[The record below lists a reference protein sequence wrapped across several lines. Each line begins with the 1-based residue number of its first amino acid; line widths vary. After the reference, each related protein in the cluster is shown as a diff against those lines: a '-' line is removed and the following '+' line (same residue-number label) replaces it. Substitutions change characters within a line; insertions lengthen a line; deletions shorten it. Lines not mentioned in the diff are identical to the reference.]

1 MMKGI
6 YAVSLL
12 IVSNIHDVCMVW
24 ALKIA
29 GD

>member
-12 IVSNIHDVCMVW
+12 IEYIHDVCMVW